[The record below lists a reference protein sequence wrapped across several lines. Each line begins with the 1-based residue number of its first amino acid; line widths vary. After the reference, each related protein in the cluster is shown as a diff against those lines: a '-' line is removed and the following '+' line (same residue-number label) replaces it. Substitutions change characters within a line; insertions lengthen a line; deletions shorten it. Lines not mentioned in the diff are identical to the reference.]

1 MDRMSFGATPCEDES
16 EIREER
22 FVSRAA
28 RRAGVCLR
36 PALRIVYAEVSTER
50 EPNARDDRR

>member
-1 MDRMSFGATPCEDES
+1 MKEISMDRMSFAATQCEDES
-16 EIREER
+16 ETGEER

-36 PALRIVYAEVSTER
+36 PALRIVYAEVSIY
-50 EPNARDDRR
+50 

>member
-1 MDRMSFGATPCEDES
+1 MKEISMDRMSFAATQCEDES
-16 EIREER
+16 ETGEER

-36 PALRIVYAEVSTER
+36 PALGQSM
-50 EPNARDDRR
+50 